1 MYGESR
7 GKPIMTT
14 TLKKIT
20 YAIPSINVSY
30 SLRLTASVLL
40 SWLASFELNLDK
52 PYWSIMTAIIVCL
65 PSDGAVFTKLMA
77 RLAGTLC
84 GVVTIT
90 IFANINFN
98 DPILLSLAIIIW
110 MCFCGYLA
118 ALNARNLSYFFALS
132 GYTVALLGFSLSA
145 APEPQ
150 TVFFITQARFSEVV
164 VGLIA
169 VAIISYLFPSR
180 VDREKY
186 DNAIN
191 KNKAD
196 IAIFFEQ
203 CLLPDKD
210 IILTKIHSLLNRTLT
225 LKQVI
230 ENLRAAPF
238 LHKTDDKTHYTVN
251 IPGRLR
257 SIIESAI
264 LHALYTDLKKST
276 SIASLI
282 DINSSEGTPKL
293 ENHSLTMKE
302 RYFLYYYNK
311 SKHSALFLNPTSESR
326 QEHQLIKAKYR
337 DYSEAFRGALRV
349 FFSISLGVFFWLST
363 DWTSG
368 VILPI
373 LISIICSLFITNP
386 IIEKLLILVALVT
399 LLACIT
405 SFIFL
410 FYAFIGYSE
419 IFPAIISFLSFI
431 VAVSILQMKGE
442 VLFAILFVYM
452 IETVFLIGFT
462 NPMTFDFSS
471 FANSCLAVLTSIG
484 ILIII
489 FYLVPPG
496 SSKNKI
502 ARMRTALT
510 NRYCKRLGTYESH
523 RLSGYIY
530 SMIPHAE
537 AIPSTPE
544 KDALLKTEVNGLLI
558 LKTLAEANEALG
570 HPLALPKTIESLD
583 QLAEFDF
590 SIPVII
596 DAMNAAA
603 PDEYVYWWQLYA
615 IISRAFDV

>member
-1 MYGESR
+1 
-7 GKPIMTT
+7 MTT

-20 YAIPSINVSY
+20 YAVPTINLNY

-118 ALNARNLSYFFALS
+118 ALNSGNLSYFFALS

-169 VAIISYLFPSR
+169 VATISYLLPSR
-180 VDREKY
+180 VDRKKY

-191 KNKAD
+191 KSKTD
-196 IAIFFEQ
+196 ITIFFEQ
-203 CLLPDKD
+203 CLLPAKD
-210 IILTKIHSLLNRTLT
+210 MTLTKIHGLLNRTLT
-225 LKQVI
+225 LKHII

-238 LHKTDDKTHYTVN
+238 THKTDNKIHDEVN
-251 IPGRLR
+251 LPDRLQA
-257 SIIESAI
+257 IIESTI
-264 LHALYTDLKKST
+264 LHALYTDLRKT
-276 SIASLI
+276 TNIDSLI
-282 DINSSEGTPKL
+282 ETNAHGELPKSESHL
-293 ENHSLTMKE
+293 LTTKE
-302 RYFLYYYNK
+302 QHFLYYYNK
-311 SKHSALFLNPTSESR
+311 SKHSALFLKSAPESR
-326 QEHQLIKAKYR
+326 QKRQLVKAKYR

-386 IIEKLLILVALVT
+386 VIEKLLILVALVT
-399 LLACIT
+399 VLACIT
-405 SFIFL
+405 SFMFL

-419 IFPAIISFLSFI
+419 IFPAIISFSSFI
-431 VAVSILQMKGE
+431 VVILTLQMKGE
-442 VLFAILFVYM
+442 VLFAVLFVYM

-471 FANSCLAVLTSIG
+471 FMNSCLAVLISIG

-489 FYLVPPG
+489 FYLVPP
-496 SSKNKI
+496 SSPQKKI
-502 ARMRTALT
+502 TRMRIALN

-523 RLSGYIY
+523 RLSDYIY

-537 AIPSTPE
+537 AIPPTPE
-544 KDALLKTEVNGLLI
+544 KNTLLKTEVNGLLI
-558 LKTLAEANEALG
+558 LKTLTEANETLG
-570 HPLALPKTIESLD
+570 HPLTLPTAIESLD
-583 QLAEFDF
+583 KVTDFDF
-590 SIPVII
+590 STHVII

-615 IISRAFDV
+615 IISREFDV